1 MLVRFS
7 SATEREGSETF
18 YDVEQG
24 KKDNIEPTCSEEGLL
39 THAVPRRLCE
49 GMYRTLSLCV
59 NTRFRNGSGKKPADS
74 SLCPQGA
81 RLVFI
86 VPSAINPPFANNIG
100 MNLILITALGS
111 LPRPRLHVIRFQ
123 GRAGAERHL
132 P

>member
-1 MLVRFS
+1 MQSSPVVRGNVS
-7 SATEREGSETF
+7 
-18 YDVEQG
+18 DVKSLCQYKIWKRIW
-24 KKDNIEPTCSEEGLL
+24 KKNLL
-39 THAVPRRLCE
+39 THLCARR
-49 GMYRTLSLCV
+49 
-59 NTRFRNGSGKKPADS
+59 
-74 SLCPQGA
+74 GA